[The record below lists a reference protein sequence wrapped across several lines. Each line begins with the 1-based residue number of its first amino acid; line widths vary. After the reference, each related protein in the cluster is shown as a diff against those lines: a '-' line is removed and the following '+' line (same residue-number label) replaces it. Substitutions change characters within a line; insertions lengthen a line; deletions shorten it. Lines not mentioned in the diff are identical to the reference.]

1 MAGLITIQLPDEVL
15 IEALQQLTPE
25 RRRQLLRQLD
35 TELRINAVPFPSDA
49 LNQLTGIIKAGGDA
63 LEESERL
70 YDE

>member
-1 MAGLITIQLPDEVL
+1 MAGSIIIQLPDEVL

-25 RRRQLLRQLD
+25 RRRQLFQRVDAKLQ
-35 TELRINAVPFPSDA
+35 ISAVPFPIDA